1 MVTDADGHGWARM
14 GADGGRWTRMDA
26 DGLKWVTDADGHGW
40 ARMGAGGGR
49 GWTRMLV
56 LVIIALGGKKEK
68 KKTYLMNGPAHG
80 CPLTRKVVVVAVD
93 AQW

>member
-1 MVTDADGHGWARM
+1 MVTDADGHGW
-14 GADGGRWTRMDA
+14 GQVDA
-26 DGLKWVTDADGHGW
+26 DGLEWVTDANGHGW

-49 GWTRMLV
+49 RWTRKLV
-56 LVIIALGGKKEK
+56 LVIIALGGKKK
-68 KKTYLMNGPAHG
+68 KKTYLMNGPVRG